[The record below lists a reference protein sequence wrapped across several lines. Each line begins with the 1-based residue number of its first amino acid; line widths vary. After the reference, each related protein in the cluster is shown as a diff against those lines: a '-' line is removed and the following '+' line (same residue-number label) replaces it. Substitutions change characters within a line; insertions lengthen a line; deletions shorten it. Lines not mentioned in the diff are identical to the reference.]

1 MLSRNSFQRSSAVLA
16 ANGLDIHH
24 TSSIHLGYISGLGL
38 GLGPGVFEVGQ
49 DIETVVEECLVSFHV
64 CCDEVLVDFD
74 VDVG

>member
-1 MLSRNSFQRSSAVLA
+1 MSYV
-16 ANGLDIHH
+16 
-24 TSSIHLGYISGLGL
+24 SGLGL